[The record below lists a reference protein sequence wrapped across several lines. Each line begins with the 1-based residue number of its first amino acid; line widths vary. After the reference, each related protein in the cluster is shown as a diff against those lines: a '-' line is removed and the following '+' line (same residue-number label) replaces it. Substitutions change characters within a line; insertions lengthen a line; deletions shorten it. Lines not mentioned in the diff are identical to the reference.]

1 MAGRPKLD
9 DPTLPPIRPAADE
22 ANRGHA
28 AGLAILG
35 SALLRSDLPIW
46 IGWMLIG
53 SMMLLFVLTLIFH
66 DMVPLMFY
74 LVTLIS
80 GIALVELVNRT
91 VYASVGD

>member
-1 MAGRPKLD
+1 M
-9 DPTLPPIRPAADE
+9 
-22 ANRGHA
+22 
-28 AGLAILG
+28 
-35 SALLRSDLPIW
+35 W

-66 DMVPLMFY
+66 DMVALMFY

-91 VYASVGD
+91 V